1 MRYAW
6 PLLFV
11 LIIST
16 ISCDDGDIIVTNFD
30 FENSSLETCET
41 NNSRVFFKRNQ
52 SSSESLSLTLPK
64 TDSLYYQTDT
74 IQYTLNGNTARLVY
88 RLHSEQ
94 VPNDYFCQSIPPSFP
109 KTEQEYVSDTGI
121 ATVYVLVKNSN
132 EEEGN
137 PPNTYPYTLTTQV
150 SVVVNDI
157 SLYNQE
163 ETIIRETLS
172 LGTISSVLSRTI
184 TGPDQE

>member
-1 MRYAW
+1 MRYVW
-6 PLLFV
+6 SLLILLV
-11 LIIST
+11 IGT
-16 ISCDDGDIIVTNFD
+16 VSCSDGDIILTNFD
-30 FENSSLETCET
+30 FEDSTLETCEN
-41 NNSRVFFKRNQ
+41 NNSRVYFKRNQ
-52 SSSESLSLTLPK
+52 SSPESLSLTLPN

-74 IQYTLNGNTARLVY
+74 IQYSLNGNSAKLVY
-88 RLHSEQ
+88 RLHNEQ
-94 VPNDYFCQSIPPSFP
+94 VPNNYFCQSIPPSSP

-121 ATVYVLVKNSN
+121 ATVYILVRNSN

-150 SVVVNDI
+150 TVVLNDI
-157 SLYNQE
+157 SLYNEE

-172 LGTISSVLSRTI
+172 LGTINSVLSRTI